1 MRRSQL
7 GQTAFTKQSLAHGW
21 AAATVGPPAAPAT
34 TTASHPGVPS
44 GYGARRVTV
53 TVQFQGIG
61 ASPGVA
67 VGQAFVLDAKKLRT
81 PKVRLEASEV
91 DGEVLRLRTAISL
104 SDRQLEEL
112 KERLSTGAENE
123 HGLILE
129 AHRMMLHDPVFL
141 VEVTRLI
148 KEDTINAEWA
158 VRRVC
163 RRLRHQFDNLED
175 EYFRE
180 RKSDIEFVADRIVRN
195 LMGEVVDQELEVPVG
210 AIVVAHDISPADAA
224 MLVKTGKVGAFVT
237 DLGGQTSH
245 TAIVAR
251 ARDVPA
257 VVGLGKAAE
266 AIRAGDTLAV
276 DGRRG
281 LVLVNPPEEQ
291 LALFRETM
299 RRQLA
304 IEALA
309 LKTAELPSVTVDGA
323 RVRLNGNIEFADE
336 IPSLLAHGAEGIGLY
351 RTEFLFLDRPA
362 APTEEEHYQAYKA
375 VLEAMGERPVTI
387 RTLDLGADKVPG
399 KAREKEINPALGLR
413 AIRYCLQHREVFR
426 AQLRA
431 LLRASVHGNLKV
443 MFPMVSGV
451 SELREARSELEA
463 CRSELS
469 RQGVPLGRRF
479 PVGIMVETPSA
490 AWIADRLAQEADF
503 FSIGTNDLIQ
513 YSLAIDRQNRDVAY
527 LYRPMHLSILRMVQH
542 IVGAAK
548 GAGIPVAMCGEMAGD
563 ASMTLVLLALG
574 LDEFSMTSGQIPTVK
589 RIIRSVALADAKALL
604 EKALQFTTA
613 EEIERFVKAE
623 MDRRFAT
630 LE

>member
-1 MRRSQL
+1 VS
-7 GQTAFTKQSLAHGW
+7 
-21 AAATVGPPAAPAT
+21 ATV
-34 TTASHPGVPS
+34 S
-44 GYGARRVTV
+44 
-53 TVQFQGIG
+53 FQGIG

-67 VGQAFVLDAKKLRT
+67 VGHAFVIDARKVRT
-81 PKVRLEASEV
+81 PKVKLKPTDAEAEV
-91 DGEVLRLRTAISL
+91 MRFRTAITL
-104 SDRQLEEL
+104 SDKQLEDL
-112 KERLSTGAENE
+112 KTKLSTGTAENE
-123 HGLILE
+123 HALILE
-129 AHRMMLHDPVFL
+129 AHRMMLHDPMFL

-148 KEDTINAEWA
+148 KEETINAEWA

-180 RKSDIEFVADRIVRN
+180 RKSDIEFVADRLVRN

-237 DLGGQTSH
+237 DLGGHTSH

-257 VVGLGKAAE
+257 VLGLGKAAE
-266 AIRAGDTLAV
+266 AIRNGDVVAV

-281 LVLVNPPEEQ
+281 LVLVNPTEEQ

-304 IEALA
+304 TEALA
-309 LKTAELPSVTVDGA
+309 LKTAELPSVTIDGV

-362 APTEEEHYQAYKA
+362 PPTEEEHYQAYRA
-375 VLEAMGERPVTI
+375 VLEAMGDRPVTI
-387 RTLDLGADKVPG
+387 RTLDLGGDKVPSN
-399 KAREKEINPALGLR
+399 KKWEKETNPALGLR
-413 AIRYCLQHREVFR
+413 AIRYCLQHRDLFR

-431 LLRASVHGNLKV
+431 LLRASVHGNLRV
-443 MFPMVSGV
+443 MFPMVSGI

-469 RQGVPLGRRF
+469 RQGVPLGRRV

-490 AWIADRLAQEADF
+490 AWIADRLAQEAEF

-542 IVGAAK
+542 ITDAAK
-548 GAGIPVAMCGEMAGD
+548 KAGIPVSMCGEMAGD
-563 ASMTLVLLALG
+563 ASLTVVLLALG
-574 LDEFSMTSGQIPTVK
+574 LDEFSMTSGQIPVVK
-589 RIIRSVALADAKALL
+589 RIIRSVSMTEAKELL
-604 EKALQFTTA
+604 TKAMQFSTA
-613 EEIERFVKAE
+613 EEIERFVKNE
-623 MDRRFAT
+623 MDKRFAN
-630 LE
+630 EA